1 MDQNQNRD
9 QNQWNDNYNYNETK
23 QAEEQAAREAAE
35 REQAARE
42 QAARE
47 QAAWAQQHQSP
58 QGGYYDPYLGDAP
71 NPYGYNG
78 QQPMPVRRG
87 NGVAVGGFVLGIIG
101 AVFATIPWALL
112 FILLSA

>member
-23 QAEEQAAREAAE
+23 EAQEQAAREAAA

-47 QAAWAQQHQSP
+47 QAAWAQQHQPP
-58 QGGYYDPYLGDAP
+58 QGGYYDPYQGDAP
-71 NPYGYNG
+71 NPYAYNG
-78 QQPMPVRRG
+78 QPMPVRRG
-87 NGVAVGGFVLGIIG
+87 NGVAVAGFVLGIIG
-101 AVFATIPWALL
+101 ALFAAAPWIFLA
-112 FILLSA
+112 IASAY